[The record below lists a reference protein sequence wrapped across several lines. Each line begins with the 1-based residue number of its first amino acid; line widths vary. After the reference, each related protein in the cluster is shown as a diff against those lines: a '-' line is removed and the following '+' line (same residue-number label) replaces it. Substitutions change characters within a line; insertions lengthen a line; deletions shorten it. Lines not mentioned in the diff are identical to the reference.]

1 VIGLAIAVLAASPAS
16 DAAGRAL
23 ALVAVSPSS
32 EERLEQ
38 ARARVPG
45 VARWLSDPRLRNALE
60 GFERRP
66 TAAQR
71 AREALA
77 SARERLR
84 SLDVAGVR
92 RALGEART
100 AAGELAPAI
109 ENHALA
115 AEIAVEQA
123 QLELLERDPAAAQQ
137 MLLFALSAEPGLT
150 LDPARYPPSLGDAL
164 ARARGRFNQ
173 GAPAACRI
181 ETSPAGAT
189 VDSEGVPG
197 SPTPLTASL
206 RAGPQ
211 ILWIHKDG
219 LAPKVAWEVVGAE
232 CRFSWAL
239 EPADEAERL
248 QPFVDA
254 VRQNEGERRRAA
266 AEALAEVLG
275 VDGVAVLPAAG
286 LEPMVYLRNA
296 PLPPPLVEH
305 RDAAWYRDGWGDV
318 LAGAGVLALGGA
330 AVSFGAGERQAQLTQ
345 ATGGDYP
352 NYWSHRQSAQT
363 LRMTGGVMAAAG
375 GVALAA
381 AIVRYL
387 WLRPRV
393 PAVSVALSA
402 GGPTSFG
409 LTLEGALGW

>member
-23 ALVAVSPSS
+23 ALVTVSPSS
-32 EERLEQ
+32 EERLRQ
-38 ARARVPG
+38 ARAQVPG
-45 VARWLSDPRLRNALE
+45 VARWLSDGRLRNALE
-60 GFERRP
+60 GFERRS

-71 AREALA
+71 ARQALA

-100 AAGELAPAI
+100 ATGELAPTV

-137 MLLFALSAEPGLT
+137 MLAFALSAEPGLS
-150 LDPARYPPSLGDAL
+150 LDPARYPPSLSDAL
-164 ARARGRFNQ
+164 ALARGRFNH
-173 GAPAACRI
+173 GAPTACRI
-181 ETSPAGAT
+181 ETTPAGAT
-189 VDSEGVPG
+189 VDAEGAPG
-197 SPTPLTASL
+197 SPTPLTVLL
-206 RAGPQ
+206 RPGPQ
-211 ILWIHKDG
+211 ILWVHKDG
-219 LAPKVAWEVVGAE
+219 LAPKVAWEVIGPE

-254 VRQNEGERRRAA
+254 IRQNEGDRRRAA

-275 VDGVAVLPAAG
+275 VDGVAVLPASG
-286 LEPMVYLRNA
+286 LESMVCLRSA
-296 PLPPPLVEH
+296 PLPSVE
-305 RDAAWYRDGWGDV
+305 RGDVPWYRDGWGDL

-345 ATGGDYP
+345 DAGGDYP
-352 NYWSHRQSAQT
+352 SYLSHRQSAQA

-381 AIVRYL
+381 GIVRYL

-393 PAVSVALSA
+393 PPVSVALST
-402 GGPTSFG
+402 GGATSVG
-409 LTLEGALGW
+409 LTVEGSLGW